1 MRRFLIAVAVL
12 ASFAGACAPEEE
24 AAEPGATEPG
34 ATETTSPE
42 ADECAPENLPT
53 FEPGQLTV
61 ATSNPVFP
69 PWVSGK
75 VDGSDWKNPSPES
88 GEGFEGAFTYA
99 LAEELG
105 FSEDQVVWVE
115 EPFNKTYAPGDKD
128 YDFSVQE
135 ISITPKRA
143 EAVDFSIGY
152 YDANQA
158 LIALK
163 DSPAVDATSIEALK
177 DVRLGAQI
185 GTTGLT
191 FIEEAIQPNDEAQ
204 VFDDTSAAKAALE
217 NGQIDGIVVDLPT
230 AFYISAVEIPGSSV
244 VAQFENVP
252 GLEGEQFGLT
262 FEKGNP
268 LVGCVNQAIEALQS
282 DGTLDEIR
290 DEWLSQAVDVPVLG

>member
-1 MRRFLIAVAVL
+1 MRKFLIAVAVL
-12 ASFAGACAPEEE
+12 ALAAAACAPEDDET
-24 AAEPGATEPG
+24 GADGTET
-34 ATETTSPE
+34 ATATTSPA
-42 ADECAPENLPT
+42 ADACAPETLPT
-53 FEPGQLTV
+53 FEEGQLTV

-69 PWVSGK
+69 PWFSGK

-115 EPFNKTYAPGDKD
+115 EPFNRTYAPGAKE

-158 LIALK
+158 LIALD
-163 DSPAVDATSIEALK
+163 DSPVVDATSIEDLQDA
-177 DVRLGAQI
+177 RLGAQI

-191 FIEEAIQPNDEAQ
+191 FIEEAIQPETEAQ

-230 AFYISAVEIPGSSV
+230 AFYISAVEIPNSSV

-252 GLEGEQFGLT
+252 GIEGEQFGLT

-268 LVGCVNQAIEALQS
+268 LVECVDQAIEALQS
-282 DGTLDEIR
+282 DGTLEAIQQ
-290 DEWLSQAVDVPVLG
+290 EWLSDVVDVPVLG

>member
-12 ASFAGACAPEEE
+12 AVAAAACAPEDEGSS
-24 AAEPGATEPG
+24 ADPTDTATD
-34 ATETTSPE
+34 TSSPA
-42 ADECAPENLPT
+42 ADECATESLPT
-53 FEPGQLTV
+53 FEEGQLTV
-61 ATSNPVFP
+61 STSNPVFP
-69 PWVSGK
+69 PWFSGK
-75 VDGSDWKNPSPES
+75 VDGSEWKNPSPES

-115 EPFNKTYAPGDKD
+115 EPFNRTYAPGAKE

-135 ISITPKRA
+135 ISISPKRA
-143 EAVDFSIGY
+143 EAVDFSVGY

-158 LIALK
+158 LIALD
-163 DSPAVDATSIEALK
+163 DSPAADATSIEDLQ
-177 DVRLGAQI
+177 DTRLGAQI

-191 FIEEAIQPNDEAQ
+191 FIEEAIQPDTEAA

-230 AFYISAVEIPGSSV
+230 AFYISAVEIPNSSV

-252 GLEGEQFGLT
+252 GIEGEQFGLT

-268 LVGCVNQAIEALQS
+268 LVECVNQAIETLQS
-282 DGTLDEIR
+282 DGTLDAIQ

>member
-1 MRRFLIAVAVL
+1 MRKLLIAVAVL
-12 ASFAGACAPEEE
+12 ALTAAACAPEDDEP
-24 AAEPGATEPG
+24 AANGTGTATG
-34 ATETTSPE
+34 TTSPA
-42 ADECAPENLPT
+42 ADECATENLPT
-53 FEPGQLTV
+53 FEEGQLTV

-69 PWVSGK
+69 PWFSGK
-75 VDGSDWKNPSPES
+75 VEGSDWKNPSPQS
-88 GEGFEGAFTYA
+88 GEGFESAFTYA

-115 EPFNKTYAPGDKD
+115 EPFNKTYAPGDKE

-143 EAVDFSIGY
+143 EAVDFSVGY

-158 LIALK
+158 LIALEG
-163 DSPAVDATSIEALK
+163 SPAADATSIEDLK
-177 DVRLGAQI
+177 STRLGAQI

-191 FIEEAIQPNDEAQ
+191 FIEEAIQPDQEAQ

-230 AFYISAVEIPGSSV
+230 AFYISAVEIPNSSV

-252 GLEGEQFGLT
+252 GIEGEQFGLT

-268 LVGCVNQAIEALQS
+268 LVGCVDQAIEQLKS
-282 DGTLDEIR
+282 DGTLDAIQQ
-290 DEWLSQAVDVPVLG
+290 EWLSDVVDVPVLG

>member
-12 ASFAGACAPEEE
+12 AMAAAACAPEDDET
-24 AAEPGATEPG
+24 GADGTEP
-34 ATETTSPE
+34 ATGTTSPA
-42 ADECAPENLPT
+42 ADACAPETLPT
-53 FEPGQLTV
+53 FEEGQLTV

-69 PWVSGK
+69 PWFSGK
-75 VDGSDWKNPSPES
+75 VDGSDWKNPSPQS

-115 EPFNKTYAPGDKD
+115 EPFNRTYAPGAKE

-158 LIALK
+158 LIALD
-163 DSPAVDATSIEALK
+163 DSPVVDATSIDDLQDA
-177 DVRLGAQI
+177 RLGAQI

-191 FIEEAIQPNDEAQ
+191 FIEEAIQPETEAQ

-230 AFYISAVEIPGSSV
+230 AFYISAVEIPNSSV

-252 GLEGEQFGLT
+252 GIEGEQFGLT

-268 LVGCVNQAIEALQS
+268 LVGCVDQAIEALQN
-282 DGTLDEIR
+282 DGTLEAIQQ
-290 DEWLSQAVDVPVLG
+290 EWLSDVVDVPVLG